1 MTTQEIAES
10 IAADM
15 GLQNPIKTTDGL
27 NEDGDKFI
35 SVTVF
40 RGMKEVGGMRVI
52 KNGKTE
58 GACIRSVLASYVDKF
73 GTAA

>member
-1 MTTQEIAES
+1 MMTQEIAES

-35 SVTVF
+35 SITLF

-58 GACIRSVLASYVDKF
+58 DDCIRSVLESYVKKY
-73 GTAA
+73 GIEA